1 MTYLWTNYS
10 VTVTEH
16 CDKIV
21 YSCEVMFKNEM
32 NHFFSEHSVHTIFS
46 DSSRVKP
53 WVLFYNKCKK
63 NAEQ

>member
-21 YSCEVMFKNEM
+21 YSCEVMFKNKM
-32 NHFFSEHSVHTIFS
+32 YHFFLNTVYI
-46 DSSRVKP
+46 
-53 WVLFYNKCKK
+53 LFLVIV
-63 NAEQ
+63 AE